1 MRLLETVKNLFG
13 FAPTNTPV
21 TTSSSVSDQPT
32 PPSPKPLGPPPAAQ
46 RRDQVITFIMEKL
59 RPFQNE
65 AENAPVE
72 IRLFVLCTNQE
83 EEDEYRVA
91 FWEKQ
96 PGKFQKDLN
105 RQLADNYIIL
115 PQNWQFSY
123 EFFRDSLPTCMYQNG
138 NIGLTLLGANQASGP
153 VYRASLKPLVGQTE
167 QAEYL
172 LDPEQKTQF
181 YIGRGKSS
189 RTTSGRVRTND
200 IVILPEDDPAFN
212 PKIGT
217 GNQAVSRDHA
227 TIQFDPIKR
236 AYRLLVDPGG
246 LPARGNK
253 TKILHPN
260 DTIERADIAGMTY
273 PLQNGDQIELGGE
286 VTLLFEIVP

>member
-1 MRLLETVKNLFG
+1 MRLFETVKNLFG
-13 FAPTNTPV
+13 FTPTNASGSPV
-21 TTSSSVSDQPT
+21 SEQPT
-32 PPSPKPLGPPPAAQ
+32 PASPKPLGPPPAAQ
-46 RRDQVITFIMEKL
+46 RRDHILKFVLEKL

-65 AENAPVE
+65 AENAPAE
-72 IRLFVLCTNQE
+72 IRLFVLCENQE
-83 EEDEYRVA
+83 EEDLYRVA

-96 PGKFQKDLN
+96 PGKFQKELS
-105 RQLADNYIIL
+105 RHLADNYIIL
-115 PQNWQFSY
+115 PQNWRFSY
-123 EFFRDSLPTCMYQNG
+123 EFFRDSLPASLYQEG
-138 NIGLTLLGANQASGP
+138 NLGLTMLGANQSSGP
-153 VYRASLKPLVGQTE
+153 IYRASIKTLVGQTE

-200 IVILPEDDPAFN
+200 IVILSEDDPAFD
-212 PKIGT
+212 PQIGA

-227 TIQFDPIKR
+227 TIQYDPAKR

-253 TKILHPN
+253 TKLLHPN